1 MLTDVVAIVERNV
14 ASICILSEIIKCEV
28 SCFKFDG
35 YASDGKRI
43 LMRDCGY
50 FDTDEC
56 VSGQNFEDG
65 TAVGTI
71 CHCKGNVCN
80 GATKT
85 TSSIFL
91 AMTAAIAVWRPRD
104 MLFIMR

>member
-1 MLTDVVAIVERNV
+1 MFTAF
-14 ASICILSEIIKCEV
+14 SIMVGFLLLSEIIKCEV

-35 YASDGKRI
+35 YANDGKRI

-71 CHCKGNVCN
+71 CHCKGHTCN
-80 GATKT
+80 GATT
-85 TSSIFL
+85 VITMGSFSF
-91 AMTAAIAVWRPRD
+91 AAAAAAIAVRRLTD
-104 MLFIMR
+104 MLL